1 MIHRDYVGT
10 ALEIVSLALDSL
22 EAEKR
27 AARTAAAG
35 WTGLLG
41 QLDQALGSQAQ
52 PAAIVDLSTQLR
64 DHLSFSADPG
74 PSTEQEARTRRL
86 QEIHRIWENGTA
98 FAEADVQR
106 ALATCEDFLAELDL
120 DYSAGQVAEL
130 VQSFAAGDQ
139 PPASGRVLSGRSI
152 LVDIA
157 HSGKI
162 TYASAHTHARII
174 ERVVLDNHGE
184 EALQVLV
191 TAVVMSGN
199 LAVSAVAERRMEL
212 PTGKTTLHDLDVALD
227 PAAFALIDS
236 RRPGKLIV
244 RVAENAKLLAEKSA
258 DVDLLP
264 ASHWPG
270 AGSQATAELLA
281 AFVQPQHPRLAELL
295 SEAGDLF
302 SMRAGG
308 ENADVRLGG
317 AERVDQS
324 VEALF
329 EVLCTRGIRLG
340 NPPANWDLA
349 ETGGQYIR
357 GAEEV
362 LTERFGTAL
371 DTTLLMA
378 ALLERVGINSVIWL
392 AGGHAFLAYW
402 RIPDGG
408 LPSSSLDAEG
418 ARALV
423 NLVGADH
430 LRIVETTAITIDRRM
445 SIVEASAATKREFA
459 QSPVDEGPD
468 ATGKLAYAID
478 IRQARRS
485 GINPL
490 PARGFTETGK
500 PTVVEYRAAQS
511 DTLERFFREKSER
524 RQQAPAATGQT
535 APPRITA
542 WKNGLLDLSLR
553 NRLLNFTDRSRLT
566 LAVPDSV
573 VDGLED
579 LVNNGRTIEL
589 LPADEIGAL
598 DKERYK
604 TGPLLPVERRIEL
617 LLSRGKAYTRLDS
630 ATYLSKLRRMAGAAK
645 RIIDENGANNLYLAL
660 GSLNWSMDGRALR
673 SPLFLVPV
681 HLRPAGRGKH
691 FRIEMDETGTS
702 TPNYCLSEKLH
713 EQFGLR
719 IPGFEDPVRDES
731 GIDIEVALGA
741 LRDALLAAD
750 LPFHVEGSAD
760 LAILQF
766 AKFRM
771 WKDLDDNWETF
782 MSSPLVRHLV
792 ESPTNEFTDPAG
804 PNSAE
809 EAVDLDRLAADCPV
823 PADASQLEAVAAA
836 RAGRTFVLEGPPGTG
851 KSQTITNLLAH
862 AMATGQ
868 RVLFVAEKR
877 AALEVV
883 SRRLNEVGLGEFA
896 LDLHDKGSSPNAVR
910 AQIKASL
917 NHLVFADEAGMSLAE
932 NDLAASTRRL
942 AGYARDLH
950 DEGPSGYSAYGA
962 RNVALSMDPGI
973 PALPVTEAFAARA
986 SDAEAGAVREALG
999 RLPETAEPAR
1009 PRKDHPWGFL
1019 GGPLDAQAQA
1029 ALRAAAD
1036 GLALAWSGATHIHA
1050 EAGVAA
1056 WLESAAEP
1064 EDLRHLA
1071 ELLEGRVPA
1080 AVLDAASTP
1089 EWQATSGELLS
1100 EATAL
1105 VQRMDWLPAV
1115 VDPSVLEND
1124 LAPAHQAATV
1134 ADEFGFLG
1142 FGRKKRRL
1150 RVIAEHFGGGWRGAE
1165 ADARNLVTI
1174 IGELIEARAQRT
1186 RIATGLG
1193 SLSGINLPGQ
1203 WNPFTDGDI
1212 QGVAEQCDTLL
1223 DLARMLP
1230 KVGDPGRDDSYT
1242 RSLRKI
1248 LKGALE
1254 QDPTA
1259 AKALAGELR
1268 GIAGRW
1274 EGLLAV
1280 MPEELRTHS
1289 AWPGDEGFLGA
1300 FQRTV
1305 DERGTG
1311 RTAQRGLERWAGF
1324 VDTLEI
1330 LKASG
1335 LEDAWSL
1342 LATGEFAAEDAP
1354 RGFMRGMAEAALAE
1368 RLAAH
1373 GLDEFNADTH
1383 TRAVE
1388 RFTDSATSLRGHL
1401 AKSLPELITR
1411 QRAEKLK
1418 AAEKRMGEL
1427 ARQLE
1432 RRRGG
1437 LSVRRLMDSYG
1448 DLVTTILPCVLVSPD
1463 SAARF
1468 FPPRAGEF
1476 DIVVFDEASQIRVA
1490 DAIGALGRARSAV
1503 VVGDSKQMPPGSFA
1517 EVSLE
1522 PDEDPESEMLVADEE
1537 SILTECVMARVQR
1550 RWLSWHYRSQDE
1562 SLIAFSNRH
1571 YYGGKLS
1578 SFPSPRNGAVSN
1590 GAESNDAADAG
1601 SDGYGISLVRVDGA
1615 FHRSGPAGLLR
1626 TNPIEGQRI
1635 VDEIKRRFDASPS
1648 AIPSIGVVTFNAPQR
1663 DLIEGLLR
1671 DHEDERLGAALET
1684 DAEGMFVKNLENV
1697 QGDERDVILF
1707 STAFSANAQGKLP
1720 LNFGPLNNVGGE
1732 RRLNVAVTRA
1742 RRQVVV
1748 FSSFDPADLRAEDSS
1763 ALGIKH
1769 LRAYLDL
1776 AAEGSRALGSGSLAA
1791 IARDRH
1797 REEVAARLRER
1808 GHVVATNVGLSDFR
1822 IDATV
1827 AVADRPGEPAMA
1839 ILLDNEPWAARQTV
1853 GDRDG
1858 LPQDV
1863 LRNLLGWES
1872 VMRIWLPSWLE
1883 DSDAVLDSIDAELE
1897 RVRQTRIAGEASPSN
1912 ETLHGGTSVPSEP
1925 AADEP
1930 TPEPRTRPG
1939 QSAAF
1944 KPWEFRMAGQA
1955 GELDQLKS
1963 ATGKKKAAALLA
1975 EIVDAEW
1982 PILDRRLAKLAIN
1995 AYEFGRVSAAREKT
2009 MLAALDKKAYVTDA
2023 DGFVWPSK
2031 RDRAGWID
2039 HRTAFAAHDVKA
2051 QEISP
2056 REIANLMCA
2065 LAFSAEESG
2074 VDELKRAALGVLGYG
2089 RMTEGVSRCLQ
2100 QGLELA
2106 VREGRLESVAGK
2118 IRPAG

>member
-10 ALEIVSLALDSL
+10 ALEIVSTALDTFA
-22 EAEKR
+22 AEKQ

-35 WTGLLG
+35 WAGLMG
-41 QLDQALGSQAQ
+41 QLDQALGS
-52 PAAIVDLSTQLR
+52 PAPSVGIVDLSAQLR
-64 DHLSFSADPG
+64 DHLSFSSEPG
-74 PSTEQEARTRRL
+74 LSAEQEQRTRRL
-86 QEIHRIWENGTA
+86 QEIHQIWVNGTA
-98 FAEADVQR
+98 FTEADVRR

-120 DYSAGQVAEL
+120 DYSAGQMAEL
-130 VQSFAAGDQ
+130 VQAFAAGDQ
-139 PPASGRVLSGRSI
+139 SPASGRTLNDRPV

-157 HSGKI
+157 HSR
-162 TYASAHTHARII
+162 TVNYATAHTHARIL
-174 ERVVLDNHGE
+174 ERVVLDNRGGE
-184 EALQVLV
+184 RRQVLV

-199 LAVSAVAERRMEL
+199 LAVSAVAERCMDL
-212 PTGKTTLHDLDVALD
+212 PSGVTTLHDLDVVLD

-244 RVAENAKLLAEKSA
+244 RVAENGKLLAEKSVE
-258 DVDLLP
+258 VDLLP
-264 ASHWPG
+264 ASYWPG
-270 AGSQATAELLA
+270 AGSQANAELLA

-295 SEAGDLF
+295 SEADDLF
-302 SMRAGG
+302 RMRTGS
-308 ENADVRLGG
+308 ENAASRLGG
-317 AERVDQS
+317 SERVDQS
-324 VEALF
+324 VESIF
-329 EVLCTRGIRLG
+329 EVLCTLGIRRG

-349 ETGGQYIR
+349 ATGGQYIR

-362 LTERFGTAL
+362 LGEKLGTAL

-392 AGGHAFLAYW
+392 ARGHAFLAYW

-423 NLVGADH
+423 NLVGAEH
-430 LRIVETTAITIDRRM
+430 LRIVETTAITNDRRM
-445 SIVEASAATKREFA
+445 SIAESSAATKREFA
-459 QSPVDEGPD
+459 LDSVAAGQL
-468 ATGKLAYAID
+468 TFAID

-485 GINPL
+485 GITPL
-490 PARGFTETGK
+490 PARGLSETGK
-500 PTVVEYRAAQS
+500 PSVVEYRAAQS
-511 DTLERFFREKSER
+511 DTLERFFKEKSER
-524 RQQAPAATGQT
+524 RQQAPAATGKA
-535 APPRITA
+535 APPRIAA

-553 NRLLNFTDRSRLT
+553 NRLLNFTDRSRLP
-566 LAVPDSV
+566 LAVPDNV

-579 LVNNGRTIEL
+579 LVNNGRAIEL

-604 TGPLLPVERRIEL
+604 TGPLLPVERRTEL
-617 LLSRGKAYTRLDS
+617 LLSRGRAYTRLDS
-630 ATYLSKLRRMAGAAK
+630 APYLSKMRRMAGAAK

-673 SPLFLVPV
+673 SPLFLIPV
-681 HLRPAGRGKH
+681 HLKPAGRGKH

-731 GIDIEVALGA
+731 GIDLAAAIGA
-741 LRDALLAAD
+741 LRNALAEAD

-771 WKDLDDNWETF
+771 WKDLDENWETF
-782 MSSPLVRHLV
+782 MAAPLVRHLV
-792 ESPTNEFTDPAG
+792 ESPTNEFVDPAG
-804 PNSAE
+804 AGSAE
-809 EAVDLDRLAADCPV
+809 PSVDLDRLAADCPV

-836 RAGRTFVLEGPPGTG
+836 QAGRTFVLEGPPGTG

-862 AMATGQ
+862 AMASGQ

-883 SRRLNEVGLGEFA
+883 SKRLNEVGLGEFA

-917 NHLVFADEAGMSLAE
+917 DHLVFADEAGMSLTAS
-932 NDLAASTRRL
+932 DLTASTRRL

-962 RNVALSMDPGI
+962 RNIALSMHPAI
-973 PALPVTEAFAARA
+973 EALPVTEAFAARA
-986 SDAEAGAVREALG
+986 GEAEVDVVREALS
-999 RLPETAEPAR
+999 RLPEAAEPAR

-1019 GGPLDAQAQA
+1019 GGPIAEDRQEAVLE
-1029 ALRAAAD
+1029 AAD
-1036 GLALAWSGATHIHA
+1036 RLTHALAGAAHVHVD
-1050 EAGVAA
+1050 AGVASLLRLA
-1056 WLESAAEP
+1056 TEP

-1071 ELLEGRVPA
+1071 ELLEERVPVP
-1080 AVLDAASTP
+1080 VLDAAATP
-1089 EWQATSGELLS
+1089 EWKSTSDGLLG

-1105 VQRMDWLPAV
+1105 VQRMNWLPAI
-1115 VDPSVLEND
+1115 VDPSVLLAD

-1150 RVIAEHFGGGWRGAE
+1150 RVISEHFGENWRGADT
-1165 ADARNLVTI
+1165 DAKNLVTI
-1174 IGELIEARAQRT
+1174 VADLIEARAQRS
-1186 RIATGLG
+1186 RLAKGLA
-1193 SLSGINLPGQ
+1193 SLAGISLLED
-1203 WNPFTDGDI
+1203 WNPFADGDI
-1212 QGVAEQCDTLL
+1212 RRVAEQRDRLL
-1223 DLARMLP
+1223 CLAVLLP
-1230 KVGDPGRDDSYT
+1230 SSGKVGRDGDYT
-1242 RSLRKI
+1242 SQLRKV
-1248 LKGALE
+1248 LGNDSPLA
-1254 QDPTA
+1254 T
-1259 AKALAGELR
+1259 ALAGELR
-1268 GIAGRW
+1268 EIARAW
-1274 EGLLAV
+1274 DSLVALLPPDAG
-1280 MPEELRTHS
+1280 THT
-1289 AWPGDEGFLGA
+1289 AWPGAPGFLDG
-1300 FQRTV
+1300 FQRTS

-1311 RTAQRGLERWAGF
+1311 RTAQRGLERWVGF

-1330 LKASG
+1330 LSANG
-1335 LEDAWSL
+1335 LDEAWSK
-1342 LATGEFAAEDAP
+1342 LATGEFPAEAAL

-1373 GLDEFNADTH
+1373 GLDEFNGDTQA
-1383 TRAVE
+1383 RAIE
-1388 RFTDSATSLRGHL
+1388 RFTDSARSLRRHL
-1401 AKSLPELITR
+1401 AKSLPEIITR
-1411 QRAEKLK
+1411 QRTDRLK

-1437 LSVRRLMDSYG
+1437 MSVRRLMDSYG
-1448 DLVTTILPCVLVSPD
+1448 DLITTILPCVLVSPD

-1490 DAIGALGRARSAV
+1490 DAIGALGRAKSAV

-1517 EVSLE
+1517 EVSLD

-1571 YYGGKLS
+1571 YYDGKLS
-1578 SFPSPRNGAVSN
+1578 SFPSPRNGAVTNGAASN
-1590 GAESNDAADAG
+1590 GAAQAG
-1601 SDGYGISLVRVDGA
+1601 ADGYGISLVRVDGT
-1615 FHRSGPAGLLR
+1615 FHRTGAGALLR
-1626 TNPIEGQRI
+1626 TNPVEAGRI
-1635 VDEIKRRFDASPS
+1635 VAEIKCRFDASPS

-1671 DHEDERLGAALET
+1671 DHGDERLGAALET
-1684 DAEGMFVKNLENV
+1684 DADGLFVKNLENV

-1707 STAFSANAQGKLP
+1707 STAFSANEHGKLP

-1732 RRLNVAVTRA
+1732 RRLNVAITRA

-1748 FSSFDPADLRAEDSS
+1748 FSSFAPADLRAEDSS

-1776 AAEGSRALGSGSLAA
+1776 ADEGTYMLGNGSLSA

-1797 REEVAARLRER
+1797 REQVAARLKER

-1822 IDATV
+1822 IDLTV
-1827 AVADRPGEPAMA
+1827 ADADRPGEPLMA
-1839 ILLDNEPWAARQTV
+1839 ILLDNGPWAARKTV

-1883 DSDAVLDSIDAELE
+1883 DPEAVLDSIDSELE
-1897 RVRQTRIAGEASPSN
+1897 RVREEQAAREAAPGNGASKRGREDS
-1912 ETLHGGTSVPSEP
+1912 SVP
-1925 AADEP
+1925 AAEDAQDS
-1930 TPEPRTRPG
+1930 TAKKQPRIYPG
-1939 QSAAF
+1939 KSAPY
-1944 KPWEFRMAGQA
+1944 KQWDFRLVGKT

-1963 ATGKKKAAALLA
+1963 AAGKKKAAALLA
-1975 EIVDAEW
+1975 EIVEAEW
-1982 PILDRRLAKLAIN
+1982 PIHERSLAKLAIN
-1995 AYEFGRVSAAREKT
+1995 TYEFGRVSAAREKA
-2009 MLAALDKKAYVTDA
+2009 MLAALNQKTWTTDI
-2023 DGFVWPSK
+2023 DGFIWPATQQQ
-2031 RDRAGWID
+2031 DRWID
-2039 HRTAFAAHDVKA
+2039 HRTEFAKHDVKVH
-2051 QEISP
+2051 EISP
-2056 REIANLMCA
+2056 REIANLMCS
-2065 LAFSAEESG
+2065 LAFAAKESG
-2074 VDELKRAALGVLGYG
+2074 VDELKRAALGALGYG